1 MTARGARFRDLL
13 DRGTVNR
20 RDALRMLAAA
30 AGALTLPPALAA
42 AIGDSVKWGDVAL
55 LDGRTL
61 PASALAGRV
70 VVVEIWASW
79 CPFCAKQNPLLQQ
92 LHDAHGGRGLEL
104 LTFSIDREAAPARA
118 YMAKHKYTFAAAM
131 ATPQSDKWFGPREGL
146 PELYV
151 VDHDGR
157 IVFKEAKEMFAE
169 DVRALARFARS

>member
-1 MTARGARFRDLL
+1 M
-13 DRGTVNR
+13 NR
-20 RDALRMLAAA
+20 RESLKVLATALGVVALGQPLAA
-30 AGALTLPPALAA
+30 TV
-42 AIGDSVKWGDVAL
+42 GDRVDWRDVTL

-92 LHDAHGGRGLEL
+92 LHDAHGGRGLEF
-104 LTFSIDREAAPARA
+104 LTFSIDREPAQARA

-131 ATPQSDKWFGPREGL
+131 ATPQSDRWFGPREGL

-151 VDHDGR
+151 VDRDGR
-157 IVFKEAKEMFAE
+157 IVFREAKEMFPE
-169 DVRALARFARS
+169 DVQALARFARR